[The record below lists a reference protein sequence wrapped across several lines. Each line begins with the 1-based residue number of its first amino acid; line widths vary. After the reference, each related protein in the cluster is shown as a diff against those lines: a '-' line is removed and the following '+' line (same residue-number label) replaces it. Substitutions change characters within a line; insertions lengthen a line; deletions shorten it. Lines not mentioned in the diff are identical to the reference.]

1 MWASQVAVVAK
12 NPLANAGDTG
22 DTGSMPG
29 SGKAPGERNGNP
41 LQFSCLGNP
50 MDRGAWWAKST
61 GSQRVRHIE
70 VT

>member
-29 SGKAPGERNGNP
+29 SGKTPGERNGNP

-50 MDRGAWWAKST
+50 MDKEARWATVHAKESDM
-61 GSQRVRHIE
+61 I
-70 VT
+70 

>member
-29 SGKAPGERNGNP
+29 SGRAPGERNGNP

-50 MDRGAWWAKST
+50 MHKEARWATVHAKESDT
-61 GSQRVRHIE
+61 I
-70 VT
+70 

>member
-50 MDRGAWWAKST
+50 MDKEARWATVHAKESDT
-61 GSQRVRHIE
+61 I
-70 VT
+70 